1 MEHNNK
7 EKRIKEW
14 MKEDLNHI
22 SILCTAATLLFSI
35 SLYLL
40 FNI

>member
-1 MEHNNK
+1 MELKK
-7 EKRIKEW
+7 EKRLQEW

-40 FNI
+40 YSI